1 MRLASASGRGWNPLA
16 ERATTKNGA
25 LLAQV
30 RGFFEQHGASRFEDM
45 KGDDGQ
51 RVINRAG
58 FYRVNEDRAREYLVL
73 PEAFKREVCV
83 GIDCKFAKRV
93 LLDHGWLVPGADRTA
108 QKIRLPGMGPTWV
121 YVFSPKMWEAE

>member
-1 MRLASASGRGWNPLA
+1 M
-16 ERATTKNGA
+16 NGT
-25 LLAQV
+25 
-30 RGFFEQHGASRFEDM
+30 E
-45 KGDDGQ
+45 GQ

-58 FYRVNEDRAREYLVL
+58 FYRANAKGAHGEETREYLVL